1 MFAVRQYL
9 TNDEARASADQ
20 AYNIADFD
28 TYGWSAG
35 HAPYL
40 SLLGLFLTPLKAP
53 RPKGLPCPRAWLG
66 AASGAGGA
74 ARTDAAW
81 GGVIDTSE
89 LARSFQGKR
98 HAPEA
103 AALPRRG
110 PRCWTA
116 HAHWQSVEPNR
127 AR

>member
-53 RPKGLPCPRAWLG
+53 RPKGPPCPRAWLG

-74 ARTDAAW
+74 ARTDAAL

-89 LARSFQGKR
+89 LARSFQEN
-98 HAPEA
+98 AT
-103 AALPRRG
+103 PRRRQHYRGVARAVG
-110 PRCWTA
+110 PLMLTGSR
-116 HAHWQSVEPNR
+116 
-127 AR
+127 